1 MERTTARVSLIAG
14 PITEEED
21 KKELAQK
28 EFAQEVKRLRD
39 RAGLSQKDLGLLIG
53 VEQTIIVRIE
63 KGKHGITLDLVL
75 RLAKAFNDDPFRLA
89 NVFWGIEANALLDKN
104 KKTLDAVWDIMHK
117 HYQPKPTAPATP
129 PIPEET
135 RQRIRKAEIADA
147 DTLARMT
154 PHRTD
159 PVKKPKSKPKPE
171 PGPDKPQEEPQDQT
185 QSIEYKEDSTDN
197 SG

>member
-28 EFAQEVKRLRD
+28 EFAQEIKRLRD

-53 VEQTIIVRIE
+53 VEQTIIARIE

-89 NVFWGIEANALLDKN
+89 NVFGGLRQTHFW
-104 KKTLDAVWDIMHK
+104 
-117 HYQPKPTAPATP
+117 
-129 PIPEET
+129 T
-135 RQRIRKAEIADA
+135 RI
-147 DTLARMT
+147 
-154 PHRTD
+154 
-159 PVKKPKSKPKPE
+159 KKP
-171 PGPDKPQEEPQDQT
+171 
-185 QSIEYKEDSTDN
+185 
-197 SG
+197 

>member
-39 RAGLSQKDLGLLIG
+39 RADLSQKELGLLIG
-53 VEQTIIVRIE
+53 VEQTIIARIE

-104 KKTLDAVWDIMHK
+104 KKTLDAVWEIMHK
-117 HYQPKPTAPATP
+117 HYQPKLINPSTP

-135 RQRIRKAEIADA
+135 RQRIRKAEREDAALLAD
-147 DTLARMT
+147 MT
-154 PHRTD
+154 PHPTD
-159 PVKKPKSKPKPE
+159 PPKKPKSKPPK
-171 PGPDKPQEEPQDQT
+171 QEGQT
-185 QSIEYKEDSTDN
+185 KSTENEDDSTN
-197 SG
+197 SGTA